1 MTRDVPCQYEPG
13 SKRKR
18 LLYVGSGLQCFESL
32 VNDMSAAPGT
42 ERLRSEIY
50 PVLRTRGHEVEVLP
64 VWDTLGA
71 TDALRSAYVNLLL
84 VDLRWCENFEARVAE
99 IRQLLEA
106 LDHAEDV
113 EQRYGF
119 HRIVVLVSGPDMG
132 RLDDLIV
139 ELGAVGVRYVLRQD
153 FQEGVPAWSSDEVF
167 AERVL
172 RCAVELTSSRRI
184 GKTAICASG
193 GGITGIYYEMGV
205 LKCLDDCLTN
215 CGVNDFDMMFGI
227 SAGAVVT
234 SLLSVG
240 YTPDEIMAG
249 IANVPGGRVPPLSLS
264 LLRLSHFNHQDMR
277 WRMTSA
283 AKTGL
288 RAFWETLRGRGEDTA
303 EKLFLEYTSLVGA
316 PFHSSEFEVILRRVL
331 QMSGSTNDFRRLP
344 LELFVGASDQ
354 DARSHVLFGSEGYDH
369 VPISKAVQ
377 ASLSV
382 NPAFSS
388 VPIEGR
394 YYEDG
399 AITRTSNF
407 VEAIQRNATLVFTLD
422 PFVPYVSKLPG
433 VAHRRGVLYNIDQDI
448 RTISFTRF
456 ERARNSTLR
465 KHPEVSSYTFLPSN
479 TLRRLLST
487 NPMDHRPY
495 LEIWRGSYLSALQ
508 RIDQLCHRLRGDLA
522 EQGMHL
528 DTGMAE
534 IVAEQLRTTT
544 KLSFEDFFPD
554 RQVDIEQRPF
564 MRPSQLPAAPAS
576 PMLGGTDEER
586 P

>member
-1 MTRDVPCQYEPG
+1 MTRDIPCQYEPG

-18 LLYVGSGLQCFESL
+18 VLYVGSGLQCFESL
-32 VNDMSAAPGT
+32 VNDMSAAP
-42 ERLRSEIY
+42 RARRVQSKIY
-50 PVLRTRGHEVEVLP
+50 PVLESRGHEVEFVP

-71 TDALRSAYVNLLL
+71 TDTLRSAYVNLLL
-84 VDLRWCENFEARVAE
+84 VDLRWCEEFEDRVAE
-99 IRQLLEA
+99 VRRLLEA

-119 HRIVVLVSGPDMG
+119 HRIVVLVSGPDMA

-139 ELGAVGVRYVLRQD
+139 ELGAIGVRYVLRQE
-153 FQEGVPAWSSDEVF
+153 FEPSTPAWSSDEPF
-167 AERVL
+167 AEGVL
-172 RCAVELTSSRRI
+172 RLAVDLTSSRHV

-193 GGITGIYYEMGV
+193 GGITGIYFEMGV

-227 SAGAVVT
+227 SAGAVVM

-240 YTPDEIMAG
+240 YTPDELLAG
-249 IANVPGGRVPPLSLS
+249 IAGEPGGRVPPLSLS
-264 LLRLSHFNHQDMR
+264 LLRLSHFNHEDMR

-283 AKTGL
+283 VKTGL
-288 RAFWETLRGRGEDTA
+288 RAFWDTLRGRGGDTA

-316 PFHSSEFEVILRRVL
+316 PFHSSEFEVMLRRVL
-331 QMSGSTNDFRRLP
+331 QMSGSTNDFRKLP
-344 LELFVGASDQ
+344 LELYIGASDQ

-388 VPIEGR
+388 VPIDGR

-407 VEAIQRNATLVFTLD
+407 VEAIHRDATLIFTMD
-422 PFVPYVSKLPG
+422 PFVPYISKLPG

-456 ERARNSTLR
+456 ERARDSTLR
-465 KHPEVSSYTFLPSN
+465 KNPEVSSYTFLPSN

-495 LEIWRGSYLSALQ
+495 LEIWRGAYLSALQ

-522 EQGMHL
+522 QQGMHL
-528 DTGMAE
+528 DTGLAE
-534 IVAEQLRTTT
+534 VVAEQLRTTD
-544 KLSFEDFFPD
+544 KLCFEDFFPE
-554 RQVDIEQRPF
+554 RQVDIERRPF
-564 MRPSQLPAAPAS
+564 MQPSQLPPAPMS
-576 PMLGGTDEER
+576 PMMATTEEER

>member
-1 MTRDVPCQYEPG
+1 MTRTVPCQFDPT

-18 LLYVGSGLQCFESL
+18 VLYVGSGPQAFDSL
-32 VNDMSAAPGT
+32 VDDMTTAPRAA
-42 ERLRSEIY
+42 RLPSSLY
-50 PVLRTRGHEVEVLP
+50 PVLTHRGHELEVIP
-64 VWDTLGA
+64 VWDTDTA
-71 TDALRSAYVNLLL
+71 SDALASTYVNLLL
-84 VDLRWCENFEARVAE
+84 VDLRWCDKFESRYVDV
-99 IRQLLEA
+99 RKLLTI

-119 HRIVVLVSGPDMG
+119 HRIVVMISGPDPR
-132 RLDDLIV
+132 RLDDIV
-139 ELGAVGVRYVLRQD
+139 IELGAIGVRHVLRQE
-153 FQEGVPAWSSDEVF
+153 FRPELPAWSNDPDF
-167 AERVL
+167 GALVL
-172 RCAVELTSSRRI
+172 GYCADLTASRRV

-193 GGITGIYYEMGV
+193 GGITGIYFEMGA

-215 CGVNDFDMMFGI
+215 CSVNDFNMMFGI

-234 SLLSVG
+234 SMLSVG
-240 YTPDEIMAG
+240 YTPDELMAAVAG
-249 IANVPGGRVPPLSLS
+249 VRGGRVPPLSLS
-264 LLRLSHFNHQDMR
+264 LLKLSHFNHEDMR
-277 WRMTSA
+277 WRLKA
-283 AKTGL
+283 AAQTGI
-288 RAFWETLRGRGEDTA
+288 RAFWDTLRGRGEDTA
-303 EKLFLEYTSLVGA
+303 DALFLEYTSLVGA
-316 PFHSSEFEVILRRVL
+316 PFHSAEFEVMLRRIL
-331 QMSGSTNDFRRLP
+331 GLAGSRNDFRKLP
-344 LELFVGASDQ
+344 IELYVGASDQ
-354 DARSHVLFGSEGYDH
+354 DARSHVLFGSDGYDH

-388 VPIEGR
+388 VPIDGR

-407 VEAIQRNATLVFTLD
+407 IEAIRRGATLIITLD
-422 PFVPYVSKLPG
+422 PFVPYISKLPG

-456 ERARNSTLR
+456 ERARNSALR

-495 LEIWRGSYLSALQ
+495 LQIWKGAYLSALQ

-528 DTGMAE
+528 DTARALQ
-534 IVAEQLRTTT
+534 VAEQLRSTRS
-544 KLSFEDFFPD
+544 LSFADFFPERVVEID
-554 RQVDIEQRPF
+554 KREF
-564 MRPSQLPAAPAS
+564 MRPSQIPLPPS
-576 PMLGGTDEER
+576 
-586 P
+586 

>member
-1 MTRDVPCQYEPG
+1 MTRDDPCQYEPG
-13 SKRKR
+13 NTRKR
-18 LLYVGSGLQCFESL
+18 VLYVGSGLQCFESL
-32 VNDMSAAPGT
+32 VNDMGAAPRA
-42 ERLRSEIY
+42 ERVRSDLY
-50 PVLRTRGHEVEVLP
+50 PVIRTRGHELEFVP

-71 TDALRSAYVNLLL
+71 TDTLRSAYVNLLL
-84 VDLRWCENFEARVAE
+84 VDLRWCENFENRVAE
-99 IRQLLEA
+99 IRQLLKA
-106 LDHAEDV
+106 LDHDEDV

-119 HRIVVLVSGPDMG
+119 HRIVVLISGPDSN
-132 RLDDLIV
+132 RLDDLII

-153 FQEGVPAWSSDEVF
+153 FHEDVPAWSSDESF
-167 AERVL
+167 AAEIL
-172 RCAVELTSSRRI
+172 RTADQLTSSRRI

-193 GGITGIYYEMGV
+193 GGITGIYYEMGA

-240 YTPDEIMAG
+240 YTPDELMAG
-249 IANVPGGRVPPLSLS
+249 IAGVPGGRVPPFSLS
-264 LLRLSHFNHQDMR
+264 LLRLSHFNHEDLR
-277 WRMTSA
+277 WRMRSA
-283 AKTGL
+283 AKTAV
-288 RAFWETLRGRGEDTA
+288 RALWDTLRGHGGDTA

-331 QMSGSTNDFRRLP
+331 QLSGSTNDFRKLP
-344 LELFVGASDQ
+344 LELYVGASDQ
-354 DARSHVLFGSEGYDH
+354 DARAHVLFGSEGYDH
-369 VPISKAVQ
+369 VPVSKAVQ

-407 VEAIQRNATLVFTLD
+407 VEAIQRNATLVMTFD

-448 RTISFTRF
+448 RTITFTRF
-456 ERARNSTLR
+456 ERARNATLR
-465 KHPEVSSYTFLPSN
+465 KNPEVSSYTFLPSN

-522 EQGMHL
+522 EQGMLL
-528 DTGMAE
+528 DTAMAE
-534 IVAEQLRTTT
+534 QVADQLRTTS
-544 KLSFEDFFPD
+544 KLCFEDFFPD

-564 MRPSQLPAAPAS
+564 MQPSQLSTASVHAPHGAQA
-576 PMLGGTDEER
+576 T
-586 P
+586 

>member
-1 MTRDVPCQYEPG
+1 MPRDAPCQYEPG

-18 LLYVGSGLQCFESL
+18 VLYVGSGVHSFESL
-32 VNDMSAAPGT
+32 VSDMVAGSEATRLPSAV
-42 ERLRSEIY
+42 Y
-50 PVLRTRGHEVEVLP
+50 PVLKLRDHEVELVP
-64 VWDTLGA
+64 VWDTAGA
-71 TDALRSAYVNLLL
+71 NDKLRNAYVNLLL
-84 VDLRWCENFEARVAE
+84 IDLRWCEEFESRVAE
-99 IRQLLEA
+99 VQKLLKA

-119 HRIVVLVSGPDMG
+119 HRIVVLISGGDAR
-132 RLDDLIV
+132 RLDDLII
-139 ELGAVGVRYVLRQD
+139 ELGAVGVRHVLRQE
-153 FQEGVPAWSSDEVF
+153 FKENVPAWSSDPSF
-167 AERVL
+167 ASRVL
-172 RCAVELTSSRRI
+172 HYSIDLTSSRRI

-193 GGITGIYYEMGV
+193 GGITGIYFEMGV

-215 CGVNDFDMMFGI
+215 CGVNDFGMMFGI

-240 YTPDEIMAG
+240 YTPDELMAG
-249 IANVPGGRVPPLSLS
+249 IAGIPGGRVPPLSLS
-264 LLRLSHFNHQDMR
+264 LLRLSHFNHEDIR
-277 WRMTSA
+277 WRLSSA
-283 AKTGL
+283 AKTGAK
-288 RAFWETLRGRGEDTA
+288 AFWDALRGRGGDTA
-303 EKLFLEYTSLVGA
+303 EALFLEYTSLVGA
-316 PFHSSEFEVILRRVL
+316 PFHSAEFEVILRRVL
-331 QMSGSTNDFRRLP
+331 EMSGSTNDFRKLP
-344 LELFVGASDQ
+344 MELYVGASDQ
-354 DARSHVLFGSEGYDH
+354 DARSHVLFGDEGYDH

-388 VPIEGR
+388 VPIDGR

-407 VEAIQRNATLVFTLD
+407 VEAISRGATLVVTLD

-448 RTISFTRF
+448 RTITFTRF
-456 ERARNSTLR
+456 ERARNAALR

-495 LEIWRGSYLSALQ
+495 LEIWRGAYLSALQ

-528 DTGMAE
+528 DTSMAE
-534 IVAEQLRTTT
+534 VVAEQLRTTT
-544 KLSFEDFFPD
+544 KLCFEDFFPE
-554 RQVDIEQRPF
+554 REVDIEKRAF
-564 MRPSQLPAAPAS
+564 MRPSQVPPAPI
-576 PMLGGTDEER
+576 
-586 P
+586 

>member
-13 SKRKR
+13 STRKR
-18 LLYVGSGLQCFESL
+18 VLYVGSGLECFESL
-32 VNDMSAAPGT
+32 VRDMSVAPRT
-42 ERLRSEIY
+42 ERVQSNLY
-50 PVLRTRGHEVEVLP
+50 PVLATRGHELEFVP

-71 TDALRSAYVNLLL
+71 TDTLRSAYVNLLL
-84 VDLRWCENFEARVAE
+84 VDLRWCENFENRVAE
-99 IRQLLEA
+99 VRQLIEA

-119 HRIVVLVSGPDMG
+119 HRIVVLVSGPDAS

-139 ELGAVGVRYVLRQD
+139 ELGAVGVRHVLRQEFD
-153 FQEGVPAWSSDEVF
+153 QDVPAWSSDEPF
-167 AERVL
+167 AERML
-172 RCAVELTSSRRI
+172 RCAVDLTSSRHI

-193 GGITGIYYEMGV
+193 GGITGIYFEMGV
-205 LKCLDDCLTN
+205 MKCLDDCLTN

-240 YTPDEIMAG
+240 YTPDELMAG
-249 IANVPGGRVPPLSLS
+249 IAGEPGGRVPPLSLS
-264 LLRLSHFNHQDMR
+264 LLRLSHFNHEDMR

-288 RAFWETLRGRGEDTA
+288 RAFWDTLRGRGGDTA

-331 QMSGSTNDFRRLP
+331 QMSGSTNDFRKLP
-344 LELFVGASDQ
+344 LELYIGASDQ
-354 DARSHVLFGSEGYDH
+354 DARSHVLFGSEGYEH

-407 VEAIQRNATLVFTLD
+407 VEAIHRDATLVFTMD

-465 KHPEVSSYTFLPSN
+465 KNPEVSSYTFLPSN

-522 EQGMHL
+522 EQGMLL
-528 DTGMAE
+528 DTSLAE
-534 IVAEQLRTTT
+534 VVAEQLRTTT
-544 KLSFEDFFPD
+544 KLCFADFFPD
-554 RQVDIEQRPF
+554 WQVDIEQRPF
-564 MRPSQLPAAPAS
+564 MQPSQLPSASAS
-576 PMLGGTDEER
+576 PMLATTEEDR
-586 P
+586 L

>member
-1 MTRDVPCQYEPG
+1 MTRDAPCQYEPG

-18 LLYVGSGLQCFESL
+18 VLYVGSGLQCFESL
-32 VNDMSAAPGT
+32 VNDMSTAPRT
-42 ERLRSEIY
+42 ERVRSDIY
-50 PVLRTRGHEVEVLP
+50 PVLLSRGHEIEFVP

-71 TDALRSAYVNLLL
+71 TDTLRSAYVNLLL
-84 VDLRWCENFEARVAE
+84 VDLRWCENFESRVGE
-99 IRQLLEA
+99 IQQLLKA
-106 LDHAEDV
+106 LDHDEDV

-119 HRIVVLVSGPDMG
+119 HRIVVLVSGPDA
-132 RLDDLIV
+132 RRIDDLII
-139 ELGAVGVRYVLRQD
+139 ELGAVGVRHVLRQD
-153 FQEGVPAWSSDEVF
+153 FHEDVPAWSTDEPF

-172 RCAVELTSSRRI
+172 RCAVDLTSSRRI

-240 YTPDEIMAG
+240 YTPDELMAG
-249 IANVPGGRVPPLSLS
+249 IAGVPGGRVPPLSLS
-264 LLRLSHFNHQDMR
+264 LLRLSHFNHEDMR

-288 RAFWETLRGRGEDTA
+288 RAFWDTLRGRGGDTA

-331 QMSGSTNDFRRLP
+331 QMSGSTNDFRKLP
-344 LELFVGASDQ
+344 LELYVGASDQ
-354 DARSHVLFGSEGYDH
+354 DARSHVLFGSNGYDH

-407 VEAIQRNATLVFTLD
+407 IEAISRDATLVFTLD

-448 RTISFTRF
+448 RTITFTRF
-456 ERARNSTLR
+456 ERARNATLR

-534 IVAEQLRTTT
+534 VVAEQLRTTT
-544 KLSFEDFFPD
+544 KLSFEDFFVD
-554 RQVDIEQRPF
+554 RQVDIEKRPF
-564 MRPSQLPAAPAS
+564 MRPSQLPSAPAPAPS
-576 PMLGGTDEER
+576 N
-586 P
+586 

>member
-13 SKRKR
+13 GTRKR
-18 LLYVGSGLQCFESL
+18 VLYVGSGLQCFEAL
-32 VNDMSAAPGT
+32 VGDMSAAPRT
-42 ERLRSEIY
+42 ERVQAKLYPTLRA
-50 PVLRTRGHEVEVLP
+50 RGHEVEFVP

-84 VDLRWCENFEARVAE
+84 VDLRWCENFENRVGE
-99 IRQLLEA
+99 VRQLLEA

-119 HRIVVLVSGPDMG
+119 HRIVVLVSGPDTH
-132 RLDDLIV
+132 RIDDLII

-153 FQEGVPAWSSDEVF
+153 FEQDVPASSSDEAF

-172 RCAVELTSSRRI
+172 RCAVDLTSSRRV

-193 GGITGIYYEMGV
+193 GGTTGIYFEMGV

-234 SLLSVG
+234 SILSVG
-240 YTPDEIMAG
+240 YTPDELMASLAG
-249 IANVPGGRVPPLSLS
+249 VPGGRVPPLSFS
-264 LLRLSHFNHQDMR
+264 LLRLSHFNHEDIR
-277 WRMTSA
+277 WRMASA

-288 RAFWETLRGRGEDTA
+288 RAFWDSLRGRGGDTA

-316 PFHSSEFEVILRRVL
+316 PFHSSEFEVILRNVL
-331 QMSGSTNDFRRLP
+331 QLSGSTNDFRKLP
-344 LELFVGASDQ
+344 LELYVGASDQ
-354 DARSHVLFGSEGYDH
+354 DARTHVLFGSDGYDH

-388 VPIEGR
+388 VPIDGR

-407 VEAIQRNATLVFTLD
+407 IEAIHRDATLVFTMD

-528 DTGMAE
+528 DTAKAE
-534 IVAEQLRTTT
+534 VVAEQLRTTT
-544 KLSFEDFFPD
+544 KLCFEDFFPD
-554 RQVDIEQRPF
+554 RQVDIKKRPF
-564 MRPSQLPAAPAS
+564 MRPSQLPSASAS
-576 PMLGGTDEER
+576 PMLATAEEER
-586 P
+586 S

>member
-1 MTRDVPCQYEPG
+1 MTRDIPCQYEPG

-18 LLYVGSGLQCFESL
+18 VLYVGSGLQCFESL
-32 VNDMSAAPGT
+32 VNDMSAAP
-42 ERLRSEIY
+42 RARRVQSKIY
-50 PVLRTRGHEVEVLP
+50 PVLESRGHEVEFVP

-71 TDALRSAYVNLLL
+71 TDTLRSAYVNLLL
-84 VDLRWCENFEARVAE
+84 VDLRWCGEFEDRVAE
-99 IRQLLEA
+99 VRRLLEA

-119 HRIVVLVSGPDMG
+119 HRIVVLVSGPDMA

-139 ELGAVGVRYVLRQD
+139 ELGAIGVRHVLRQEFEPSNPAWASD
-153 FQEGVPAWSSDEVF
+153 EPFAEGV
-167 AERVL
+167 L
-172 RCAVELTSSRRI
+172 RLAVDLTSSRHV

-193 GGITGIYYEMGV
+193 GGITGIYFEMGV

-240 YTPDEIMAG
+240 YTPDEFMAG
-249 IANVPGGRVPPLSLS
+249 IAGEPGGRVPPLSLS
-264 LLRLSHFNHQDMR
+264 LLRLSHFNHEDMR

-288 RAFWETLRGRGEDTA
+288 RAFWDTLRGRGVDTA

-331 QMSGSTNDFRRLP
+331 QMSGSTNDFRKLP
-344 LELFVGASDQ
+344 LELYIGASDQ

-407 VEAIQRNATLVFTLD
+407 IEAIHRDATLIFTMD
-422 PFVPYVSKLPG
+422 PFVPYISKLPG

-456 ERARNSTLR
+456 ERARDSTLR
-465 KHPEVSSYTFLPSN
+465 KNPEVSSYTFLPSN

-495 LEIWRGSYLSALQ
+495 LEIWRGAYLSALQ

-528 DTGMAE
+528 DTGLAE
-534 IVAEQLRTTT
+534 VVAEQLRTTN
-544 KLSFEDFFPD
+544 KLCFEDFFPE

-564 MRPSQLPAAPAS
+564 MQPSQLPPAPAS
-576 PMLGGTDEER
+576 PMMATTEEER

>member
-32 VNDMSAAPGT
+32 VNDMSASPGT

-50 PVLRTRGHEVEVLP
+50 PVLRTRGHEVEVVP
-64 VWDTLGA
+64 VWNTLGA

-153 FQEGVPAWSSDEVF
+153 FQEGVPAWSSDEAF
-167 AERVL
+167 AE
-172 RCAVELTSSRRI
+172 RRI

-240 YTPDEIMAG
+240 YTPDELIAG
-249 IANVPGGRVPPLSLS
+249 IAGVPGGRVPPLSLS
-264 LLRLSHFNHQDMR
+264 LLRLSHFNHEDLR

-288 RAFWETLRGRGEDTA
+288 RAFWDSLRGRGGDTA

-331 QMSGSTNDFRRLP
+331 QMSGSTNDFRKLP

-354 DARSHVLFGSEGYDH
+354 DSRSHVLFGSEGYDH

-465 KHPEVSSYTFLPSN
+465 KNPEVSSYTFLPSN

-534 IVAEQLRTTT
+534 VVAEQLRTTT
-544 KLSFEDFFPD
+544 KLCFEDFYPD

-564 MRPSQLPAAPAS
+564 MRPSQLPSAPPS
-576 PMLGGTDEER
+576 PMVGHSDEER